1 MDLLNLNEYGPK
13 KSREYRYTLVK
24 IDNFYNFG
32 WTVLLNK
39 INAQTIKLSSENIL
53 DYSKKK
59 PKLIESDDG
68 EKSAN
73 KISTEI

>member
-39 INAQTIKLSSENIL
+39 KKL
-53 DYSKKK
+53 KQ
-59 PKLIESDDG
+59 
-68 EKSAN
+68 
-73 KISTEI
+73 